1 MLSVIQPPNNGPKT
15 GAINVVMAQ
24 MASAEPALALE
35 KLDSNRACDRG
46 IMGPAT
52 APWTTR
58 KKISSGNDV
67 ARPQSS
73 EAMENRTTEAVNRRT
88 APKRWLNQPVS
99 GTAMALAT
107 PKEVM
112 TQVTWVVDTPRSP
125 PIDDSETFAI
135 DVSSTFMN
143 VASARDS
150 VPRIFAVPVRGCS
163 SSGAATFRFPIGAR
177 RRFPSHGAPNDRR
190 R

>member
-1 MLSVIQPPNNGPKT
+1 MLSVIQPPNRGPRT
-15 GAINVVMAQ
+15 GATKVVMAQ
-24 MASAEPALALE
+24 MARAVPAFAFE
-35 KLDSNRACDRG
+35 KLESSNACERG

-52 APWTTR
+52 APCMTR
-58 KKISSGNDV
+58 KRISSCSDV
-67 ARPQSS
+67 ARPHSS
-73 EAMENRTTEAVNRRT
+73 EAMENKTMDAVNNRT

-125 PIDDSETFAI
+125 PIDDRDTLAI
-135 DVSSTFMN
+135 DVSRTFMK

-150 VPRIFAVPVRGCS
+150 VPRTFAVPVRGCS
-163 SSGAATFRFPIGAR
+163 SSAAATVTPPIEAGQR
-177 RRFPSHGAPNDRR
+177 SPYRGAPNDRR